1 MAGTITALKAQRKV
15 QDRVNVY
22 LDGEFAFGL
31 ALMHAI
37 WLKIG
42 QSLSDKE
49 IEELQAADSVEK
61 IAKRAI
67 DFVAYRPRS
76 VVEVRRRLKRAGAD
90 EETIEDVVRRLKT
103 AGLLDDGAFSE
114 QWVDSRLRNNPRSK
128 RMLAWELRQRGVD
141 TETIEHSLQDVS
153 DDDAAFQAAQKRLPR
168 VANLPRPE
176 QKRKL
181 MEYLARNGFDFET
194 ARQAAEQAL
203 NQEAE

>member
-37 WLKIG
+37 WLKVG

-153 DDDAAFQAAQKRLPR
+153 DDNAAFQAAQKRLPR